1 MTEQHEVLEK
11 ELENALNKLSETVNK
26 ILTEMFSFKG
36 KTENKKHW
44 DMDCSYQYGDYYW
57 FISDDGI
64 VVRSNW
70 VCHKADMNRFY
81 SGNIFPTEQSAELE
95 AERRRLLTLFNAF
108 RDECNG
114 DWEPKWNDNKP
125 KYFLFFNANDKEFQ
139 IDCLFNYINLHY
151 FGYFKNAEDAQ
162 RVIELFGDEIKKLF
176 IDCECD

>member
-11 ELENALNKLSETVNK
+11 ELENALNKLSETVNR

-70 VCHKADMNRFY
+70 FRHKADMNRFY

-139 IDCLFNYINLHY
+139 IDFLFNYINLHY
-151 FGYFKNAEDAQ
+151 FGYFEKAEDAE
-162 RVIELFGDEIKKLF
+162 RAIEFFGDEIKKLF

>member
-1 MTEQHEVLEK
+1 
-11 ELENALNKLSETVNK
+11 
-26 ILTEMFSFKG
+26 
-36 KTENKKHW
+36 
-44 DMDCSYQYGDYYW
+44 
-57 FISDDGI
+57 
-64 VVRSNW
+64 
-70 VCHKADMNRFY
+70 MNRFY

-151 FGYFKNAEDAQ
+151 FGYFEKAEDAE
-162 RVIELFGDEIKKLF
+162 RAIEFFGDEIKKLF

>member
-1 MTEQHEVLEK
+1 MTEQQERLAN
-11 ELENALNKLSETVNK
+11 ELRNTLNTFSENVNK
-26 ILTEMFSFKG
+26 ILGEMFSFEG
-36 KTENKKHW
+36 KTENKKYW
-44 DMDCSYQYGDYYW
+44 DMDCPYKYGDYYW

-70 VCHKADMNRFY
+70 FYHKSDMNRFY

-114 DWEPKWNDNKP
+114 GWKP
-125 KYFLFFNANDKEFQ
+125 NFTINSNKYFIENRKGK
-139 IDCLFNYINLHY
+139 IDVDYIWTVNSFIL
-151 FGYFKNAEDAQ
+151 FGYFKNKEDAE
-162 RVIELFGDEIKKLF
+162 RAIELFGDEIKELF